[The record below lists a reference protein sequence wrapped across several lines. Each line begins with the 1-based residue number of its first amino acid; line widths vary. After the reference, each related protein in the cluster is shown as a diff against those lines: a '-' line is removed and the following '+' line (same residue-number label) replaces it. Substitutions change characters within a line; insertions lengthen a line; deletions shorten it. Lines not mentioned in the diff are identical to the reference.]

1 MKNAGICIAGR
12 KGFFFCASGGVKGCS
27 SGLASARDPDRFW
40 AGLRRW
46 GGHRE

>member
-1 MKNAGICIAGR
+1 MLEFALQGGR
-12 KGFFFCASGGVKGCS
+12 DFFCASGGVKGCS